1 MKKEIITLQHGSGG
15 RPTQELIERLI
26 LPRFSSPAL
35 RQLLDSALVECSGRI
50 AFTTDAFVVRPI
62 FFPGGDIGK
71 LAVSGAVNDL
81 AAVAAE
87 PLFLAA
93 SFVLEEGLEVEELDR
108 VLESMSKTCKEAGI
122 ALVAG
127 DTKVVEKGAGDKIYI
142 STSAIGVRKQNPDPQ
157 PALISP
163 GDVIIVTGPIGEHG
177 MAVLQARENFFRDLE
192 LESDCAPIW
201 PLIDSLLKAGL
212 KISAMRD
219 PTRGGL
225 ATTLSELARD
235 SRLCL
240 QVDEGKIPIGKT
252 VQAACDMLGLD
263 PMYLA
268 CEGRM
273 VIVLPQESAGRALEV
288 LRGHPLAQN
297 AALIGECLGEP
308 QKVALLSTRIGGRRI
323 LQPLSGEQLPRIC

>member
-163 GDVIIVTGPIGEHG
+163 GDAIIVTGPIGEHG

>member
-15 RPTQELIERLI
+15 RPTQELIERHI

-163 GDVIIVTGPIGEHG
+163 GDAIIVTGPIGEHG

-240 QVDEGKIPIGKT
+240 EVDEGKIPIGKT

-308 QKVALLSTRIGGRRI
+308 QKAALLSTRIGGRRI

>member
-308 QKVALLSTRIGGRRI
+308 QKVALLQTRIGGRRI